1 MSSKKTIKVT
11 NQIETDD
18 QEIFKIHAE
27 FCSILANEK
36 RLRIMWILQEGER
49 SVSDIAETLELSVT
63 NVSQHLKILKNQ
75 HAVAERK
82 DGKQVFYRI
91 TNPKFIEGCRLIRQ
105 GIVENFKLRSEV
117 FLKK

>member
-1 MSSKKTIKVT
+1 MSLKITKKQ
-11 NQIETDD
+11 NETDD

-27 FCSILANEK
+27 FCSVLSNEK

-49 SVSDIAETLELSVT
+49 SVSDIAEALDLTVT

-75 HAVAERK
+75 YAVTERK

-91 TNPKFIEGCRLIRQ
+91 TNLKFIEGCRLIRQ
-105 GIVENFKLRSEV
+105 GILENFKLRSEV
-117 FLKK
+117 FLNK